1 MVNFVQ
7 NNPCSDYSDKVQVAV
22 LYTHNQ
28 ACKKLDDEHSKQW
41 MLRLCVQTRL
51 LHHNRVKITR
61 QYKSGSKRQV
71 W

>member
-28 ACKKLDDEHSKQW
+28 ACKKLDDEHSKQ
-41 MLRLCVQTRL
+41 
-51 LHHNRVKITR
+51 
-61 QYKSGSKRQV
+61 
-71 W
+71 